1 MNDKCYRRGMHTR
14 SILHYFGNGV
24 VSHKKAK
31 RHVRLSSVLR
41 ELKKRGL
48 YGKFLL
54 VMAAAYGHRYDEHPK
69 DRLDSFLAQTFCHH
83 TLGWFIDDV
92 GKWTPPNNFKRII
105 I

>member
-1 MNDKCYRRGMHTR
+1 MNDIRYRRGRHTR
-14 SILHYFGNGV
+14 SRLHP
-24 VSHKKAK
+24 K
-31 RHVRLSSVLR
+31 RYVRLSSVLR

-92 GKWTPPNNFKRII
+92 RKWTPPNNFKRII

>member
-1 MNDKCYRRGMHTR
+1 MNDRRYRRGRRTR

-24 VSHKKAK
+24 VSHKKRK
-31 RHVRLSSVLR
+31 RYVRLSSVLR

-54 VMAAAYGHRYDEHPK
+54 VMAEACGHSYEKRPK
-69 DRLDSFLAQTFCHH
+69 DRLDSFLTQTFYHH
-83 TLGWFIDDV
+83 TLGWFIGDV

>member
-1 MNDKCYRRGMHTR
+1 MNDKCYRRGRHTR
-14 SILHYFGNGV
+14 SVLHYNGV
-24 VSHKKAK
+24 VSHKKTK

-54 VMAAAYGHRYDEHPK
+54 AMAAACGHRYEEHPK
-69 DRLDSFLAQTFCHH
+69 DRLDSFLTQTFYHH

-92 GKWTPPNNFKRII
+92 GKWTPPNSFKRII

>member
-1 MNDKCYRRGMHTR
+1 MNDRCYRRGRNTR
-14 SILHYFGNGV
+14 STLHYFGNGATPN
-24 VSHKKAK
+24 KKRK

-54 VMAAAYGHRYDEHPK
+54 AMAAACGHRYEERPK
-69 DRLDSFLAQTFCHH
+69 DRLDSFLTQTFYHH

-92 GKWTPPNNFKRII
+92 GKWTPPNSFKRII